1 MHDINLF
8 LLKSWLPVGV
18 AAIVFFVIGL
28 LLAKF
33 IWGRY
38 SSRLTNAVEENLNL
52 AGQWSSLGASQRDLF
67 KKLRSR
73 WQADRES
80 WETTISAKESQIR
93 DLTAKLY
100 SSGKTVVLD
109 SDDNSEIKEKVA
121 ELEALLTEKDAAIST
136 LKSEV
141 EFHENAA
148 KDKKATDITVPISP
162 VNALVASPASTES
175 LNQKIKDLEQDLI
188 DTHDELHDVREGYRK
203 QVELVESLEAKL
215 IEAPGSNR
223 ELMESASK
231 VADLESEVVT
241 LSASLHK
248 ESRKGAQFAALFSQR
263 SREISAL
270 REAKLAT
277 VAAEELDSLTA
288 THEELTATHE
298 ELAATHGEVVA
309 VHDELVATHA
319 ELAAVHDELLATH
332 GDLEATRKEMVAAH
346 KEEVETLKSTNKAL
360 VGKLESE
367 IKGLKVDLKSSESE
381 VTLLKGK
388 LEAAEAEI
396 ESNVERL
403 AVLEDLERRK
413 ASIQSELNDAC
424 HEMYD
429 VRTALRN
436 RLDEIAMLEARL
448 DELDGLEAE
457 HEATLQELSDARH
470 ELSDVRLA
478 LNEKADLL
486 SKAEAGAEE
495 LEAIIAD
502 RGAEVND
509 LSTEVRQQRDL
520 VRQLKNTL
528 AEQEGELE
536 ALNIESSEVHSVIA
550 AKTTLLEEHQVRI
563 ADLETALADR
573 YKEMNAIR
581 VESSDHSFAAK
592 YHESRAEQLA
602 AELERRVAIFDESD
616 KRVATAE
623 EALVIANDKIA
634 ELTELLASSEAT
646 ISELRASLDEV
657 SHEKDQ
663 KIRDLENASSRVQI
677 LEQAAREREEKLSQI
692 EFDLQTSKSEASDFS
707 SRLARI
713 TTEIEEAR
721 KEQKLSE
728 TEVTQLEEA
737 LRESDAKTLRLSEE
751 VEAKANE
758 LERVSSEL
766 SELKE
771 ALETKEAS
779 AAEAEIRIES
789 LKNTLEAKVKALET
803 ENLELSAAAIAPEV
817 VQSLKDQVETLESET
832 RELNGKNSA
841 SQDEIKALSDQI
853 KALESENRELSGNS
867 ENSEKEVQSLQREV
881 AALRD
886 SLDRYLQQREESI
899 AEIENLRDKVGRRGD
914 SIRELKGQLSSIM
927 MQRSSREDEISLL
940 KDKLK
945 AVEAELK
952 ASDASA
958 KQSLQASVEET
969 PPSVEIDLEEAIK
982 SSLSFEH
989 ASDGG
994 TSLDDLGEKQGH
1006 HSSPKESE
1014 SVAAEDPEPVA
1025 EEAGEVRGQDDD
1037 SAIYFDESAA
1047 GLSDS
1052 ELEKIDHCA
1061 RLARRSRGKLA
1072 VTVIGFAGS
1081 EGSADFNESLS
1092 ARRAEA
1098 VRERLL
1104 ERGVTQSNV
1113 HVRNAGQDRRF
1124 SDWKA
1129 RRVELVVAPKAVAE
1143 TVN

>member
-1 MHDINLF
+1 MHDFNFF

-33 IWGRY
+33 VWGRY
-38 SSRLTNAVEENLNL
+38 SSRLSNAVEENLNL
-52 AGQWSSLGASQRDLF
+52 AGQWSSLGSSQRDLF

-73 WQADRES
+73 WQADREG
-80 WETTISAKESQIR
+80 WELAISTKEGQLR
-93 DLTAKLY
+93 DLTAKLH
-100 SSGKTVVLD
+100 SSGKTVILD
-109 SDDNSEIKEKVA
+109 SEEGSEAKAKVSELKSLLSEKE
-121 ELEALLTEKDAAIST
+121 AAIAA
-136 LKSEV
+136 LQADV
-141 EFHENAA
+141 EFHEKVAS
-148 KDKKATDITVPISP
+148 DKKANDLTVPISP
-162 VNALVASPASTES
+162 ISALTPSEASPDN

-223 ELMESASK
+223 ELIESASK
-231 VADLESEVVT
+231 ISDLETEVAT
-241 LSASLHK
+241 LSAGLLS
-248 ESRKGAQFAALFSQR
+248 ESRNRAQFAALFSQR
-263 SREISAL
+263 SREILAI
-270 REAKLAT
+270 RDGVGAT
-277 VAAEELDSLTA
+277 VAAEEMDVL
-288 THEELTATHE
+288 
-298 ELAATHGEVVA
+298 VVA
-309 VHDELVATHA
+309 HEAEVQALNAANSDLVS
-319 ELAAVHDELLATH
+319 
-332 GDLEATRKEMVAAH
+332 AH
-346 KEEVETLKSTNKAL
+346 NEDVQTLDARNTAL

-367 IKGLKVDLKSSESE
+367 IKDLRDELGDRSSA
-381 VTLLKGK
+381 VTRFQGELD
-388 LEAAEAEI
+388 AATTVL
-396 ESNVERL
+396 ESNTERL
-403 AVLEDLERRK
+403 AILEDLERRK
-413 ASIQSELNDAC
+413 ASTQSELNDAC

-429 VRTALRN
+429 VRSALRY
-436 RLDEIAMLEARL
+436 RLDEVELLEARL
-448 DELDGLEAE
+448 DELDELDEE
-457 HEATLQELSDARH
+457 HTKVLQQLADTRH
-470 ELSDVRLA
+470 ELSDVRIA
-478 LNEKADLL
+478 LNEKAEAL

-495 LEAIIAD
+495 LEAIIDD

-509 LSTEVRQQRDL
+509 LSSEVRQQRDL

-536 ALNIESSEVHSVIA
+536 ALNLESSEVHSVIS
-550 AKTTLLEEHQVRI
+550 AKTNLLEEHQMRI
-563 ADLETALADR
+563 ADLETAITDR
-573 YKEMNAIR
+573 YKEMNVVR
-581 VESSDHSFAAK
+581 VESSDHAFAAK
-592 YHESRAEQLA
+592 YHESRAEQLE
-602 AELERRVAIFDESD
+602 AELERRVSIFDESD
-616 KRVATAE
+616 RRVATAE
-623 EALVIANDKIA
+623 EALVVANEKIE
-634 ELTELLASSEAT
+634 ELTELLEASEAS

-657 SHEKDQ
+657 SSEKDQ

-677 LEQAAREREEKLSQI
+677 LEKAAREREEKLSQI

-713 TTEIEEAR
+713 TSEIEAAR

-737 LRESDAKTLRLSEE
+737 LRESDAKTLQLSSD
-751 VEAKANE
+751 VEAKESE
-758 LERVSSEL
+758 LEQVSSDL

-771 ALETKEAS
+771 VIETKEAS
-779 AAEAEIRIES
+779 AAEAEIRIEA
-789 LKNTLEAKVKALET
+789 LKTDLEAKVKDLQD
-803 ENLELSAAAIAPEV
+803 ENLELSAAVIPEEV
-817 VQSLKDQVETLESET
+817 VQALKKQVASLE
-832 RELNGKNSA
+832 N
-841 SQDEIKALSDQI
+841 
-853 KALESENRELSGNS
+853 ENREISANGTNS
-867 ENSEKEVQSLQREV
+867 EEEIQKMQQEV

-886 SLDRYLQQREESI
+886 SLDRYTQQREESI
-899 AEIENLRDKVGRRGD
+899 ADIESLRDKVGRRGD

-927 MQRSSREDEISLL
+927 MQRSSRDDEISLL

-945 AVEAELK
+945 AVGAELK

-958 KQSLQASVEET
+958 KQSLQVSAVNVPSAS
-969 PPSVEIDLEEAIK
+969 EIDLEEAIK
-982 SSLSFEH
+982 SSLSFDQS
-989 ASDGG
+989 SDGG
-994 TSLDDLGEKQGH
+994 TSLDELSEKQGH
-1006 HSSPKESE
+1006 HNSPKEPEPLPVSE
-1014 SVAAEDPEPVA
+1014 EAEPEPVA
-1025 EEAGEVRGQDDD
+1025 AARESRGQDDD

-1047 GLSDS
+1047 KLSDS

>member
-1 MHDINLF
+1 MYDINLF
-8 LLKSWLPVGV
+8 LLESWLAVGV

-33 IWGRY
+33 IWGRF

-52 AGQWSSLGASQRDLF
+52 AGQWSSLGSSQRDLF

-80 WETTISAKESQIR
+80 WELTISAKEGQVR
-93 DLTAKLY
+93 DLTAALH

-109 SDDNSEIKEKVA
+109 SEDTAESKVRVT
-121 ELEALLTEKDAAIST
+121 ELEALLGEKDAAIT
-136 LKSEV
+136 ALKADV
-141 EFHENAA
+141 EFHEKSAQ
-148 KDKKATDITVPISP
+148 DKGVIDFTVPISP
-162 VNALVASPASTES
+162 IAAAIPSESTAES
-175 LNQKIKDLEQDLI
+175 LNQKNKDLEQDLI

-223 ELMESASK
+223 ELIESASK
-231 VADLESEVVT
+231 VSDLEGELVT
-241 LSASLHK
+241 LTASLHT

-270 REAKLAT
+270 RDGAITT
-277 VAAEELDSLTA
+277 VASEEMEALVV
-288 THEELTATHE
+288 THEA
-298 ELAATHGEVVA
+298 EVQSLEIAISALVSA
-309 VHDELVATHA
+309 HKEDVQLLVATN
-319 ELAAVHDELLATH
+319 E
-332 GDLEATRKEMVAAH
+332 
-346 KEEVETLKSTNKAL
+346 AL
-360 VGKLESE
+360 VGRLESE
-367 IKGLKVDLKSSESE
+367 IKDLKDELGDRNSAVKRFEGE
-381 VTLLKGK
+381 LDVATT
-388 LEAAEAEI
+388 EI
-396 ESNVERL
+396 ESNTERL
-403 AVLEDLERRK
+403 AILEDLERRK
-413 ASIQSELNDAC
+413 ASTQSELNDAC

-429 VRTALRN
+429 VRAALRN
-436 RLDEIAMLEARL
+436 RLDEIEMLEARL
-448 DELDGLEAE
+448 DELDVLEEE
-457 HEATLQELSDARH
+457 HVKTTQELSDARH
-470 ELSDVRLA
+470 ELSDVRIA
-478 LNEKADLL
+478 FNEKLELL
-486 SKAEAGAEE
+486 NKAEAGTEE
-495 LEAIIAD
+495 LEAIISD

-509 LSTEVRQQRDL
+509 LSAEVRQQRDL
-520 VRQLKNTL
+520 VRQLKNSL

-550 AKTTLLEEHQVRI
+550 AKTNLLEEHQLRI
-563 ADLETALADR
+563 TDLEGALAER

-592 YHESRAEQLA
+592 YHESRAEQLES
-602 AELERRVAIFDESD
+602 ELERRVAIFDESD
-616 KRVATAE
+616 QRVASAE
-623 EALVIANDKIA
+623 EALIVANEKIE
-634 ELTELLASSEAT
+634 ELTALLAASET
-646 ISELRASLDEV
+646 SLSELRASLDEV

-663 KIRDLENASSRVQI
+663 NIRDLENASSRVQV

-713 TTEIEEAR
+713 TSEIEEAR

-728 TEVTQLEEA
+728 TEVSQLEEA
-737 LRESDAKTLRLSEE
+737 LRESDNKTLQLSKD
-751 VEAKANE
+751 VDAKESE
-758 LERVSSEL
+758 LELVSDEL

-771 ALETKEAS
+771 VLETKVAS
-779 AAEAEIRIES
+779 AAEAEVRIES
-789 LKNTLEAKVKALET
+789 LKNELEAKVEVLQA
-803 ENLELSAAAIAPEV
+803 ENLELSAAAIPQEV
-817 VQSLKDQVETLESET
+817 VQSLTE
-832 RELNGKNSA
+832 
-841 SQDEIKALSDQI
+841 QI
-853 KALESENRELSGNS
+853 KSLESENRELSGNGS
-867 ENSEKEVQSLQREV
+867 NADEEVKRMQQEV
-881 AALRD
+881 TSLRD
-886 SLDRYLQQREESI
+886 SLDRYTQQREESI
-899 AEIENLRDKVGRRGD
+899 AEIDSLRGKVGQRGD

-945 AVEAELK
+945 AVEAELT

-958 KQSLQASVEET
+958 RQSLQAPVVETT
-969 PPSVEIDLEEAIK
+969 PSSGIDLEEAIK
-982 SSLSFEH
+982 SSLSFEQ

-994 TSLDDLGEKQGH
+994 TSLDELGDKQGH
-1006 HSSPKESE
+1006 HNSPKENE
-1014 SVAAEDPEPVA
+1014 PLSVVVPEPVA
-1025 EEAGEVRGQDDD
+1025 EIQEVRGRGDD

-1047 GLSDS
+1047 SLSDS

-1081 EGSADFNESLS
+1081 EGNADFNESLS

-1129 RRVELVVAPKAVAE
+1129 RRVELVVAPRAVAE

>member
-1 MHDINLF
+1 MYDINLF
-8 LLKSWLPVGV
+8 LLESWLAFGV

-33 IWGRY
+33 TWGRF

-52 AGQWSSLGASQRDLF
+52 AGQWSSLGSSQRDLF

-80 WETTISAKESQIR
+80 WELAIAAKEGQIKY
-93 DLTAKLY
+93 LTATLY

-109 SDDNSEIKEKVA
+109 SEDGSRAKAKITELETLLGKKETEITGLRSDLESQRKAAKEKR
-121 ELEALLTEKDAAIST
+121 
-136 LKSEV
+136 
-141 EFHENAA
+141 
-148 KDKKATDITVPISP
+148 ATDLTVPISP
-162 VNALVASPASTES
+162 ISALLPSDAASET
-175 LNQKIKDLEQDLI
+175 LNQKVKDLEQDLI
-188 DTHDELHDVREGYRK
+188 DTHDELHDVRESYRK

-223 ELMESASK
+223 ELFESATK
-231 VADLESEVVT
+231 VSDLEREVKT
-241 LSASLHK
+241 LAANVQG

-263 SREISAL
+263 SREIASLRSGAADKVAVTELEAL
-270 REAKLAT
+270 AGKH
-277 VAAEELDSLTA
+277 DSLIE
-288 THEELTATHE
+288 THEEEILSPKTTN
-298 ELAATHGEVVA
+298 
-309 VHDELVATHA
+309 DELV
-319 ELAAVHDELLATH
+319 E
-332 GDLEATRKEMVAAH
+332 
-346 KEEVETLKSTNKAL
+346 
-360 VGKLESE
+360 KLELNISS
-367 IKGLKVDLKSSESE
+367 LRDNLSASESE
-381 VTLLKGK
+381 VTRLQGELKTAGAE
-388 LEAAEAEI
+388 LEEN
-396 ESNVERL
+396 SSRL

-413 ASIQSELNDAC
+413 TSIQAELNDAC

-429 VRTALRN
+429 VRSGLRD
-436 RLDEIAMLEARL
+436 RLDEIEILEARL
-448 DELDGLEAE
+448 DELDDLE
-457 HEATLQELSDARH
+457 EAHAATVQELSDARH

-478 LNEKADLL
+478 LNEKIEALN
-486 SKAEAGAEE
+486 KVEAGAEE
-495 LEAIIAD
+495 LEAIISD

-509 LSTEVRQQRDL
+509 LSSEVRQQRDL

-528 AEQEGELE
+528 AEQEGELD
-536 ALNIESSEVHSVIA
+536 ALNVESSEVHSVIA
-550 AKTTLLEEHQVRI
+550 AKTNLLEEHQTRI
-563 ADLETALADR
+563 ADLEKALSER

-592 YHESRAEQLA
+592 DHESRAEQLES
-602 AELERRVAIFDESD
+602 ELERRVAIFDESD
-616 KRVATAE
+616 QRVASAE
-623 EALVIANDKIA
+623 VALVVANEKIE
-634 ELTELLASSEAT
+634 ELTELLASSESS

-663 KIRDLENASSRVQI
+663 KIRDLENASSRGQI

-713 TTEIEEAR
+713 TSEIEEAR
-721 KEQKLSE
+721 KEQKQSE
-728 TEVTQLEEA
+728 AEVSQLEEA
-737 LRESDAKTLRLSEE
+737 LHESDAKTLMLSKD
-751 VEAKANE
+751 VDAKESE
-758 LERVSSEL
+758 LELVSSEL
-766 SELKE
+766 SELKA
-771 ALETKEAS
+771 ALELKVAS
-779 AAEAEIRIES
+779 AAEAEIRVET
-789 LKNTLEAKVKALET
+789 LKTELEEKVKALQA
-803 ENLELSAAAIAPEV
+803 ENLELTAAAIPAEEV
-817 VQSLKDQVETLESET
+817 QALKDQVEV
-832 RELNGKNSA
+832 
-841 SQDEIKALSDQI
+841 
-853 KALESENRELSGNS
+853 LESENRESTGKSETAEELAKSLRARADRLES
-867 ENSEKEVQSLQREV
+867 ENKELSDKSKTSEEELQKLEEEVVSLRG
-881 AALRD
+881 
-886 SLDRYLQQREESI
+886 SLEQYTQQREESI
-899 AEIENLRDKVGRRGD
+899 AEIDNLRDKVGQRGD

-945 AVEAELK
+945 AVGAELK

-958 KQSLQASVEET
+958 RQSLEASVTEA
-969 PPSVEIDLEEAIK
+969 PVSPGIDLEEAIK
-982 SSLSFEH
+982 SSLSFEQT
-989 ASDGG
+989 SEGG
-994 TSLDDLGEKQGH
+994 TSLDELGDKQGH
-1006 HSSPKESE
+1006 HNSPKESE
-1014 SVAAEDPEPVA
+1014 PVPVEIPETVADTR
-1025 EEAGEVRGQDDD
+1025 EVRGQEDD
-1037 SAIYFDESAA
+1037 SAIYFDESVAS
-1047 GLSDS
+1047 LSDS
-1052 ELEKIDHCA
+1052 ELEKVDHCA